1 MLSFTIRK
9 QLSPCNSSPWQDAY
23 IFLTLN
29 PSSFHLSWLDVFLLS
44 CLHHKCTAGK
54 FERLTFTFFVSDW
67 FETWVTTCKILRLLI
82 WRVFILWSL
91 TLKMVQKHVNCSRL
105 ESPYCFNLIYSP
117 LKKKLT
123 IGKSILVPALLE
135 IGGKITWALND
146 MSPTPNN
153 SITLNQEADRQRAQ
167 KSNNDPAGQWI

>member
-44 CLHHKCTAGK
+44 CLHHKCTVGTK

-117 LKKKLT
+117 LKKK
-123 IGKSILVPALLE
+123 IGDRKIYFSTGAIWDRWNDHLSTQWYVSNPKQFNYTKSR
-135 IGGKITWALND
+135 G
-146 MSPTPNN
+146 
-153 SITLNQEADRQRAQ
+153 RQATRT
-167 KSNNDPAGQWI
+167 KE